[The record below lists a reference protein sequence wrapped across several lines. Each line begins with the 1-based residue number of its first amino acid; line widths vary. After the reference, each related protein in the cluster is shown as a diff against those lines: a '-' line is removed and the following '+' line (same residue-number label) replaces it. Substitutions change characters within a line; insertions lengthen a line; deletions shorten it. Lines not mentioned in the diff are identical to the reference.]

1 MQVIFFSFLNCVI
14 LWHSIVYSLLL
25 WSRWNRSKFLL
36 VCHGKR
42 TEWSRIR
49 SVILRVITTSI
60 CLLRVGLQTELD
72 DAKSHYQLF
81 IKITISDKR
90 RIAKLLKKGKIC
102 FKRKIK
108 EASIV
113 RCRSENDSVQWNV
126 QGKISPFWK
135 EPQFRI
141 LCTVSVVIETKV
153 VIGWFKVQLWVWLA
167 YWTIRKQ
174 TVR

>member
-49 SVILRVITTSI
+49 FVILRVITTSI

-81 IKITISDKR
+81 IKITISDKGKR
-90 RIAKLLKKGKIC
+90 EKGKIC

-113 RCRSENDSVQWNV
+113 WCRSENYYNECSRENFSILKKAPIQDSVHCFCGDWN
-126 QGKISPFWK
+126 QG
-135 EPQFRI
+135 
-141 LCTVSVVIETKV
+141 CN
-153 VIGWFKVQLWVWLA
+153 WL
-167 YWTIRKQ
+167 I
-174 TVR
+174 

>member
-113 RCRSENDSVQWNV
+113 WCRSENYYNEMFK
-126 QGKISPFWK
+126 GKFLHFEESPNSGF
-135 EPQFRI
+135 
-141 LCTVSVVIETKV
+141 CTL
-153 VIGWFKVQLWVWLA
+153 FLWWLKP
-167 YWTIRKQ
+167 RL
-174 TVR
+174 